1 MRMLYL
7 NAALDP
13 DHFHQGLACFNIT
26 RLAAGKPSSGWQHD
40 LQHEMSWRTREGY
53 YLEALRWQV
62 EPLLLG
68 HAGNTAHFVS
78 WFESLVENGP
88 GQHHPLFDWLTTG
101 ASLADMR
108 WFLTQEA
115 AGEAGFDDL
124 VACVQVKLPVQAKLE
139 CARNYWDEM
148 GHGKKN
154 AMHGQM
160 LDRMVHA
167 LELKPAIETTVW
179 ESQDVFG
186 EELEQPLYAHVD
198 RIAAVGL
205 VATRH
210 KSVS

>member
-1 MRMLYL
+1 MCMLYL

-53 YLEALRWQV
+53 YLEALRRQV

-68 HAGNTAHFVS
+68 HAGNTAYFVS

-88 GQHHPLFDWLTTG
+88 GQNHPLFDWLATG

-148 GHGKKN
+148 GHGKQN

-160 LDRMVHA
+160 LKRMVHA
-167 LELKPAIETTVW
+167 LELQPAIETTVW